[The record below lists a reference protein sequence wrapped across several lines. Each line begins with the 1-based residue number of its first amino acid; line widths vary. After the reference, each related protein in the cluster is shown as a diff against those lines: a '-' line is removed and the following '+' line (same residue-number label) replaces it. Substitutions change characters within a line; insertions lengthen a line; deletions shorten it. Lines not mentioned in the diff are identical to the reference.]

1 MRLIWMKMSC
11 VLVKMAS
18 QNSLKK
24 NKVVLPGNEKCFFIQ
39 YKEANKAFLLKSPV
53 SQVPYYKRESSFLQ
67 YFTKA

>member
-39 YKEANKAFLLKSPV
+39 CVGRFKKLQLAKEV
-53 SQVPYYKRESSFLQ
+53 QQ
-67 YFTKA
+67 D